1 MVTWC
6 FISDLF
12 IYQCYVFACLVNFCN
27 FHNYFM
33 LFHAEFFNKINNQLN
48 YWDTFIVPW
57 SNCHNYAVFEFGK
70 ITAIKSCYYHAW
82 VFFRSTFSNATCFES
97 SRMMTG
103 NFIFKTFST
112 KWQLFH
118 TNGKLTKLLQALSP
132 KTLHFLKTT
141 DSTAAYFV
149 VETWRATKQ
158 KLLFSSD
165 IGISNDFA
173 K

>member
-1 MVTWC
+1 MVLY
-6 FISDLF
+6 IRS

-97 SRMMTG
+97 RMMTG

-132 KTLHFLKTT
+132 KILPFFKNSWLDSRMICCWNLKSYKTEIT
-141 DSTAAYFV
+141 ILIRH
-149 VETWRATKQ
+149 WNK
-158 KLLFSSD
+158 
-165 IGISNDFA
+165 
-173 K
+173 